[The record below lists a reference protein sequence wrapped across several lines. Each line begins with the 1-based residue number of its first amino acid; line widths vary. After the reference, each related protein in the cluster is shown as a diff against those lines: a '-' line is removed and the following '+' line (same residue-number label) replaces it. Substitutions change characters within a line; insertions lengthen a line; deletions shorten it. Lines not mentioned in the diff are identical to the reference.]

1 MTATSVSTSTS
12 LLSAKPATISRAQR
26 LRELDGMSKAMI
38 EERGLLNHAQA
49 ALLLDIST
57 RRVAE
62 LVALRL
68 LTRFDFLGRTYVSVR
83 EVQERYKMDLKA
95 GRPKRSKLEL
105 AKASLKAAVKTDAA
119 QFRQG
124 GFQGPYYRAEEAR
137 KRAER
142 RKKR

>member
-1 MTATSVSTSTS
+1 MTATS
-12 LLSAKPATISRAQR
+12 LSAATSFHSAKSFRTSRAQR
-26 LRELDGMSKAMI
+26 LRELDEMSKAMI
-38 EERGLLNHAQA
+38 EERGLLNQPQA
-49 ALLLDIST
+49 ALLLGVSP

-62 LVALRL
+62 LVSLRL
-68 LTRFDFLGRTYVSVR
+68 LKRFDFLGRTYVSVR

-105 AKASLKAAVKTDAA
+105 VKASLKAAVKTDAA

-142 RKKR
+142 RKKK